1 VTEIISFIHENIFI
15 IIALIALILLCFY
28 NRPKVFLTIFLFVFI
43 IASTIYL
50 IFNISNIAVENKRD
64 LINQTAS
71 KVPLENAG
79 Q

>member
-1 VTEIISFIHENIFI
+1 VTEIISFIHENTFI
-15 IIALIALILLCFY
+15 VIAFIALILLCFY
-28 NRPKVFLTIFLFVFI
+28 KRPKVFLTIFLFVFI

-71 KVPLENAG
+71 KVPMENAV